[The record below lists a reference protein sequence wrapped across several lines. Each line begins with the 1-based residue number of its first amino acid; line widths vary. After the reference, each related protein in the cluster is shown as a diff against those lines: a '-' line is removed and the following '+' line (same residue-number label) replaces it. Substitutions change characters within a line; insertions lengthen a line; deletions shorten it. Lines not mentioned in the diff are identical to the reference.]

1 LKGVASE
8 SECEKIGKLERE
20 LMGFGVHRGSQLY
33 MHDMYHSAVIRFP
46 RQRFV
51 SIRLLVAAR
60 QRGCGKQAGPL
71 WRCRK

>member
-20 LMGFGVHRGSQLY
+20 LMGFGVHRGGQLY
-33 MHDMYHSAVIRFP
+33 MHDMCHSAAIRFL
-46 RQRFV
+46 RQRFI
-51 SIRLLVAAR
+51 SIRPSAAAR
-60 QRGCGKQAGPL
+60 QRGCGKWAGPL